1 MAWDANITGTT
12 EIDETLVT
20 LFADMVYLAAGP
32 NLVLEQLVQVRDP
45 INAKANTYSK
55 YPLLTV
61 QTSALT
67 EDNDATSEAYSDT
80 VVTVTPLEYGNVITR
95 TLLSSLQTGGKLD
108 VAAARAV
115 GQNAGASQEYLAAA
129 ALTGL
134 TPYATVYP
142 NTVAAAAGLSNLD
155 VMDRKFVNKI
165 RNKLS
170 RRGTPTAIGT
180 NYILVVHPDNLS
192 DLTQDVQ
199 LMEIAVPEAIKQG
212 FVGMLDGFLIY
223 ASAATNII
231 TANSAGTIDS
241 YKTIGFGAD
250 VLIKNES
257 QAPVVKISGPFDKLG
272 RFLNLGWYGVFAYG
286 ALDGN
291 NAVHGVCASSFG
303 ANAS

>member
-1 MAWDANITGTT
+1 MAWDANTT
-12 EIDETLVT
+12 TSTQIDNTQVA
-20 LFADMVYLAAGP
+20 LFADLVYLAAGP
-32 NLVLEQLVQVRDP
+32 NLVLEQLVQVRQP
-45 INAKANTYSK
+45 INGSANTYSK

-67 EDNDATSEAYSDT
+67 EANDATSEQYTDDY
-80 VVTVTPLEYGNVITR
+80 VTVTPLEYGNVITR
-95 TLLSSLQTGGKLD
+95 SLVASLKTGGKLD
-108 VAAARAV
+108 EAAARAV

-129 ALTGL
+129 SLVGL

-142 NTVAAAAGLSNLD
+142 NSVTAAAGLSNLD

-212 FVGMLDGFLIY
+212 FVGMLDGFMIY

-241 YKTIGFGAD
+241 YKTVGFGAD
-250 VLIKNES
+250 VLIKNTS
-257 QAPVVKISGPFDKLG
+257 KDTAVTITGPFDKLG
-272 RFLNLGWYGVFAYG
+272 RFLTLGWYGVYAYG
-286 ALDGN
+286 ILDAN